1 MSDVYR
7 DDDQYREVI
16 EIEYDADENSFYDQ
30 CGIHIINIFEMLTPS
45 NLLLFRKNPQ
55 KFYEFPHRDNKQV
68 LCKLIMNGVYNDE
81 QDYNLMPWELCCW
94 GNCQFFDNE
103 GTSQAEICYLCGGR
117 NC

>member
-55 KFYEFPHRDNKQV
+55 KI
-68 LCKLIMNGVYNDE
+68 L
-81 QDYNLMPWELCCW
+81 
-94 GNCQFFDNE
+94 
-103 GTSQAEICYLCGGR
+103 
-117 NC
+117 